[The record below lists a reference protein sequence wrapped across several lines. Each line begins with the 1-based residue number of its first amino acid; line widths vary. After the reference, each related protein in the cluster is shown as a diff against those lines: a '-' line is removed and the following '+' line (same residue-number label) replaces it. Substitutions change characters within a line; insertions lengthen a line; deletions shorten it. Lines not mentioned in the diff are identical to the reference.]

1 MKYELEYTLRF
12 VKEMKRA
19 GKRGLN
25 LDKLR
30 AVLEMLSNGESLPY
44 KYRNHKL
51 TGNYAGSWE
60 CHIEPDW
67 LLIYRIKES
76 LQIISLQ
83 RTGTHSDLLMEPELE
98 YGRVTEAGSEG

>member
-1 MKYELEYTLRF
+1 MRYELKYTSRF

-19 GKRGLN
+19 AKRGLD
-25 LDKLR
+25 LEKLR
-30 AVLEMLSNGESLPY
+30 TVLKMLSEGEKLPY

-51 TGNYAGSWE
+51 TGCYEGSWE

-67 LLIYRIKES
+67 LLIYRITEE

-83 RTGTHSDLLMEPELE
+83 RTGSHSDLFAEPEPI
-98 YGRVTEAGSEG
+98 YGSPAGALS